1 MSLFNSTDPDIIHA
15 HTCVVN
21 SLFAIPET
29 PGLVFN
35 VTADQEYL
43 AAMVQRKHD
52 RQRDEAINRAAERI
66 ARRARKQ
73 ARHTSRIVAFQR
85 KGQAA

>member
-43 AAMVQRKHD
+43 AAMVQRNHE
-52 RQRDEAINRAAERI
+52 RQREAVIRAHAERLARRERRR
-66 ARRARKQ
+66 ARRAAKVVDLSGR
-73 ARHTSRIVAFQR
+73 AVA
-85 KGQAA
+85 